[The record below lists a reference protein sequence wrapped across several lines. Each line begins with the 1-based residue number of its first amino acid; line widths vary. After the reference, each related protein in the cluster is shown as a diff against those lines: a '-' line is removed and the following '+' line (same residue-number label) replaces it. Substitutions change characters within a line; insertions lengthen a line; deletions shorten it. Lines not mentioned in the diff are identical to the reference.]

1 MRIYTSRLIREG
13 ATIHGDDL
21 NEENLR
27 IAEAINGQIDAHN
40 LPTIITPT
48 KLQERD
54 LEIISDGY
62 GSEGVFSDIYNQFA
76 QDESLYSVNLRTA
89 SSKGDWNELSG
100 VNEATLIIT
109 LSAGVIEGTFVVD
122 VERRTGYNG
131 ATKEGEDFW
140 TRWGL
145 FFDGALLAESQR
157 VFPRRVSI
165 AVPFAFYQPGGE
177 HTFEIKW
184 RAKTGDM
191 DPGNSAYPQELNVRM
206 VCLNLINWK
215 R

>member
-27 IAEAINGQIDAHN
+27 ISEAINGQVDAHN
-40 LPTIITPT
+40 LPTSITPS
-48 KLQERD
+48 KLEERD
-54 LEIISDGY
+54 YNIINDG
-62 GSEGVFSDIYNQFA
+62 GESLGVFSDIYNQFA
-76 QDESLYSVNLRTA
+76 QDTPLYSIDLRTT
-89 SSKGDWNELSG
+89 SSKGDWNELTG
-100 VNEATLIIT
+100 VDEATFT
-109 LSAGVIEGTFVVD
+109 NTFNPGVMEGTFVVD

-145 FFDGALLAESQR
+145 FFDGALLVESDR

-165 AVPFAFYQPGGE
+165 AIPFVFYQPGGE

-184 RAKTGDM
+184 LSKTGTIDVS
-191 DPGNSAYPQELNVRM
+191 NSAFDQELNVYM
-206 VCLNLINWK
+206 VCFNIINWK